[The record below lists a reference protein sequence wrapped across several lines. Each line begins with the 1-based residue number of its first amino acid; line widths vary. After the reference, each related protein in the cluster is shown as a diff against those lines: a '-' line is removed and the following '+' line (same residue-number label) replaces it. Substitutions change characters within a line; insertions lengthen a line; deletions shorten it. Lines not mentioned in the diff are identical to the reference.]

1 VSDLYIVDKLFK
13 TIRERREVVL
23 EAMTKGSVQDFASF
37 KHLRGRLEAWD
48 EIENEIRLLLKNER
62 DRDE

>member
-1 VSDLYIVDKLFK
+1 MSDLYIVDKLFK

-23 EAMTKGSVQDFASF
+23 EALTKGSVQDFASF

-48 EIENEIRLLLKNER
+48 EIENEVRLLLKDER
-62 DRDE
+62 DKDD

>member
-48 EIENEIRLLLKNER
+48 EIENEVRLLLKDER
-62 DRDE
+62 DRNE

>member
-1 VSDLYIVDKLFK
+1 
-13 TIRERREVVL
+13 
-23 EAMTKGSVQDFASF
+23 MTKGSVQDFASF

-62 DRDE
+62 DKDE